1 MKASNPYLKLELNI
15 FNKLHIMNLIEDL
28 GYEGFGTFIAVKILM
43 AENEHFPV
51 DYVKLVAKNL
61 DIDSEYLQKLM
72 NRKDLFYIK
81 DGEYINDEVLDNLAT
96 VAIKSENGEKA
107 ARIRWEKE
115 KAKKEAAA
123 KAAKQNTDGETPIN
137 EIELQPDNV
146 IIDKIIDYYKEVFD
160 KNDFSAGEETREKIA
175 DICNK
180 NNKNVFK
187 NKFFEH
193 WQTIFDNAKKGW
205 KFKDG
210 KKKPS
215 FKTILKEWD
224 AFLSGDYYLD
234 ETYLS
239 PAEEEIAHQLQS
251 GQKISNSDIDEYLSE
266 YDEYTNA
273 PDDIKLE
280 AQKIYQESCKKDI
293 SKKGA
298 IQATKAAIFY
308 CREQVQNA

>member
-123 KAAKQNTDGETPIN
+123 KAAKQKDTGEPLPDAAQIQSN
-137 EIELQPDNV
+137 DEIITS
-146 IIDKIIDYYKEVFD
+146 IIDSYNTVFNKKYVASEDSKEII
-160 KNDFSAGEETREKIA
+160 T
-175 DICNK
+175 DIINK
-180 NNKNVFK
+180 NKNIFNQDPLKQWQIVFS
-187 NKFFEH
+187 
-193 WQTIFDNAKKGW
+193 NASRGW
-205 KFKDG
+205 EIKG
-210 KKKPS
+210 KKKIPD
-215 FKTILKEWD
+215 FKTILERWD
-224 AFLSGDYYLD
+224 TFFNGEGYLAPD
-234 ETYLS
+234 TEKIKAQNEHIAKLEIEAEKQLDSNIETTLFVC
-239 PAEEEIAHQLQS
+239 
-251 GQKISNSDIDEYLSE
+251 DEYRNSS
-266 YDEYTNA
+266 NV
-273 PDDIKLE
+273 IKLE
-280 AQKIYQESCKKDI
+280 AQKIYTAEFEKVCDEE
-293 SKKGA
+293 
-298 IQATKAAIFY
+298 AAIKKVILYF
-308 CREQVQNA
+308 REQVQDA